1 MTTAS
6 MTPASSITTRPMR
19 RPGAMSTAEIK
30 SRIEAMFADDR
41 SPARPAATADRR
53 RGIAS

>member
-6 MTPASSITTRPMR
+6 MIPASSITTRPVR

-41 SPARPAATADRR
+41 SPARPPITAVQRW
-53 RGIAS
+53 GIAS

>member
-6 MTPASSITTRPMR
+6 MTPTASITTRPM

-41 SPARPAATADRR
+41 SPARPTATADHR

>member
-6 MTPASSITTRPMR
+6 MTPASSITKRPM
-19 RPGAMSTAEIK
+19 K

>member
-6 MTPASSITTRPMR
+6 MTPTASITTCPVR
-19 RPGAMSTAEIK
+19 RPGVMSTAEIK

-41 SPARPAATADRR
+41 SPARPTVTADHR